1 MPKRVTEVVE
11 KFREETDLLGQWLD
25 EEVEKVDGE
34 WGKAVELYAAYVEW
48 MRARG
53 CFVKN
58 VTNWGRDLTSKGFEK
73 KRKKDGVWYKGLRL
87 AVGIGVGIGSE
98 RGL

>member
-1 MPKRVTEVVE
+1 M
-11 KFREETDLLGQWLD
+11 
-25 EEVEKVDGE
+25 
-34 WGKAVELYAAYVEW
+34 ELYAAYVEW

-87 AVGIGVGIGSE
+87 AVGGSYLYVE
-98 RGL
+98 TEMMWRA